1 MEQANQDYERV
12 AAAIEHLEANR
23 FEQPSLEELADFM
36 ELSPAHAQ
44 KLFQRWVGVSPKR
57 FLQGL
62 TLEHA
67 RDLLGKSRS
76 VLDTSLEVG
85 LSGPS
90 RLHDLF
96 VSIEAM
102 TPGEYARAG
111 RGVEVRWGSS
121 PGPFGQSVI
130 GWTERGVCALS
141 FLSSEDEPLEIITR
155 DWGEA
160 TLIEDQDAASA
171 WSERI
176 FSPIEEQP
184 DEPLSMVVKGT
195 NFQLK
200 VWEALLRI
208 PAGQV
213 ASYDQVANSIGKPKA
228 SRAVGQAIGR
238 NSIAYLI
245 PCHRVLRKDASLSGY
260 RWGGSR
266 KRAIL
271 AHEFARANS

>member
-1 MEQANQDYERV
+1 MEQVNQDYERV
-12 AAAIEHLEANR
+12 AAAIEHLQNQR
-23 FEQPSLEELADFM
+23 MEQPSLEELADFM

-44 KLFQRWVGVSPKR
+44 KVFQRWVGVSPKR

-111 RGVEVRWGSS
+111 RGVEVRWGSTPS
-121 PGPFGQSVI
+121 PFGEVVV

-141 FLSSEDEPLEIITR
+141 FLASEDEPLEIIQR
-155 DWGEA
+155 DWGKA
-160 TLIEDQDAASA
+160 TLIEDSHAAST

-176 FSPIEEQP
+176 FSPLEEQP
-184 DEPLSMVVKGT
+184 EQPLSMVVKGT

-213 ASYDQVANSIGKPKA
+213 ASYDQVASSIGKPKA

-238 NSIAYLI
+238 NAIAYLI

-260 RWGGSR
+260 RWGGTR
-266 KRAIL
+266 KRALL